1 MLDTKIMQWA
11 SITALLQ
18 AMLWRSSGNY
28 QLLLEFVVCAGAILV
43 ALDAVH
49 AEEFVW
55 ATGFVAIALLFNPI
69 APVVLSGTLFFWL
82 GWASVA
88 MFLASLVVLKA
99 KPRFAMPS
107 ITGSYADW
115 QAQGPRRDHEL

>member
-28 QLLLEFVVCAGAILV
+28 QLLLEFVVCAGAIV
-43 ALDAVH
+43 VGLDAVH
-49 AEEFVW
+49 AEEYLW

-69 APVVLSGTLFFWL
+69 APVVLSRTMFLWL
-82 GWASVA
+82 GWVSVA
-88 MFLASLVVLKA
+88 MFLASLIMLTA
-99 KPRFAMPS
+99 KPILSM
-107 ITGSYADW
+107 
-115 QAQGPRRDHEL
+115 PRRDHELW